1 MRMPYRY
8 LWIGL
13 LSLMAFSL
21 LALFAPIMPFHDD
34 WWYLTAPNVDFTW
47 RDLLPEKSFWRPF
60 DALFGGFLGMFP
72 SCFPWANKVAI
83 VSAHVMNVWMM
94 DRVLCQ
100 FRKNDSMSTGQ
111 RFLALSIMAFSSAAV
126 SALVNTDT
134 INQVWSVTLGLYG
147 TLLMLNDSGRIYAI
161 SGVICF
167 FVSILIK
174 ESGVAWLAVA
184 PLLDYIR
191 ARDFKVL
198 LCRAFAGTVILGV
211 YFVMRFALQGSLVLS
226 GDEYYAISF
235 EPVKVVYN
243 FIVGTVMGWSA
254 VDGLAFFT
262 GKYMLFG
269 MTVLLSLVGW
279 LLLVMAAIQS
289 DVREN
294 MRRIF
299 IGLIMILAFAAPH
312 CFFKYFHPAELHL
325 YSVVTGVSLLVGC
338 MRFAD
343 RQRKGVFMGAL
354 CLLVLFGLG
363 WGDKITEIY
372 GRSEKLRVVMDKI
385 AETGANLEVPVAF
398 VVEKERS
405 LRCYSVFS
413 QSVVHGFGENTA
425 LKSLNGWRETKAI
438 VVTPETLASLSADTK
453 VILVD

>member
-83 VSAHVMNVWMM
+83 VSAHVLNVWMM

-111 RFLALSIMAFSSAAV
+111 RFLALSVMAFSSAAV

-134 INQVWSVTLGLYG
+134 INQVWCITFGLYG
-147 TLLMLNDSGRIYAI
+147 TFLMLNDSSKTYTI
-161 SGVICF
+161 STVICF

-191 ARDFKVL
+191 ARDF
-198 LCRAFAGTVILGV
+198 
-211 YFVMRFALQGSLVLS
+211 
-226 GDEYYAISF
+226 
-235 EPVKVVYN
+235 
-243 FIVGTVMGWSA
+243 
-254 VDGLAFFT
+254 
-262 GKYMLFG
+262 
-269 MTVLLSLVGW
+269 
-279 LLLVMAAIQS
+279 
-289 DVREN
+289 
-294 MRRIF
+294 
-299 IGLIMILAFAAPH
+299 
-312 CFFKYFHPAELHL
+312 
-325 YSVVTGVSLLVGC
+325 
-338 MRFAD
+338 
-343 RQRKGVFMGAL
+343 
-354 CLLVLFGLG
+354 
-363 WGDKITEIY
+363 
-372 GRSEKLRVVMDKI
+372 
-385 AETGANLEVPVAF
+385 
-398 VVEKERS
+398 
-405 LRCYSVFS
+405 
-413 QSVVHGFGENTA
+413 
-425 LKSLNGWRETKAI
+425 
-438 VVTPETLASLSADTK
+438 
-453 VILVD
+453 

>member
-1 MRMPYRY
+1 
-8 LWIGL
+8 
-13 LSLMAFSL
+13 
-21 LALFAPIMPFHDD
+21 
-34 WWYLTAPNVDFTW
+34 
-47 RDLLPEKSFWRPF
+47 
-60 DALFGGFLGMFP
+60 
-72 SCFPWANKVAI
+72 
-83 VSAHVMNVWMM
+83 
-94 DRVLCQ
+94 
-100 FRKNDSMSTGQ
+100 
-111 RFLALSIMAFSSAAV
+111 
-126 SALVNTDT
+126 
-134 INQVWSVTLGLYG
+134 
-147 TLLMLNDSGRIYAI
+147 
-161 SGVICF
+161 
-167 FVSILIK
+167 LIK

-184 PLLDYIR
+184 PLLDYVR

-279 LLLVMAAIQS
+279 LLLVMVAIQS

-312 CFFKYFHPAELHL
+312 CFFKYFHPAELNL

-338 MRFAD
+338 VRFAD
-343 RQRKGVFMGAL
+343 KQRKGVFMGAL

-385 AETGANLEVPVAF
+385 AETGANLEAQVAF